1 MTAQRRAEFFEIGVG
16 QFRQNFRV
24 EFALAKDRLTL
35 AEAKVTEPIP
45 HAHG

>member
-1 MTAQRRAEFFEIGVG
+1 MAQQHAGFFEIGVG

-24 EFALAKDRLTL
+24 DFALAKERLTL
-35 AEAKVTEPIP
+35 AEAKATEPIP

>member
-1 MTAQRRAEFFEIGVG
+1 MAKRHAEFFEIGVG

>member
-1 MTAQRRAEFFEIGVG
+1 MSQRHAELIEIGVG

-24 EFALAKDRLTL
+24 DFALAKDRFIL
-35 AEAKVTEPIP
+35 AEAEATEPIP

>member
-1 MTAQRRAEFFEIGVG
+1 MLANRHAEFFEIGVG

-24 EFALAKDRLTL
+24 DFALAKDRLMFT
-35 AEAKVTEPIP
+35 EAKATEPIP

>member
-1 MTAQRRAEFFEIGVG
+1 MMAQRHAEFFEIGVG

-24 EFALAKDRLTL
+24 DFGLAKD
-35 AEAKVTEPIP
+35 EAKATEPIR